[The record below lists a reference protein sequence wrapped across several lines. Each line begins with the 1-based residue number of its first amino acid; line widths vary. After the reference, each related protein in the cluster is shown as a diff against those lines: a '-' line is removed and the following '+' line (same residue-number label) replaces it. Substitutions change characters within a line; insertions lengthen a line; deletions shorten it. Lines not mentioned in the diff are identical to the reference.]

1 MALLGHN
8 ARRIEMAK
16 YIAHNGMEE
25 TEVEADAVSVVSDD
39 GTKVELQFRKSDGE
53 ISLSINGRMLIT
65 PMASNVVRIT
75 RSRD

>member
-1 MALLGHN
+1 
-8 ARRIEMAK
+8 MAK